1 MYSSTHTR
9 VSGWLLIN
17 AKWAIVWL
25 SLISWIWAYLIK
37 VIPETLRGTKF
48 DIYDFISAISLREKV
63 TCNEEMMMSAF
74 HQTKHDK
81 LDLYNTSSQK
91 QWSAG
96 RHIAPLRHISW
107 FWANQSL
114 LLLLKV
120 CVYRRISIYLYQFLS
135 HWSDSTGART
145 YDQPHSGR
153 ARITITPPMRSMH
166 TGLSIFFI
174 WTVSAM

>member
-1 MYSSTHTR
+1 MSDCLAFINILDLSIPDKSYSRNSF
-9 VSGWLLIN
+9 
-17 AKWAIVWL
+17 
-25 SLISWIWAYLIK
+25 
-37 VIPETLRGTKF
+37 GTKF

-63 TCNEEMMMSAF
+63 TCNEEMMMSAL

-91 QWSAG
+91 QWSSG
-96 RHIAPLRHISW
+96 RQIAPLRHISW

-120 CVYRRISIYLYQFLS
+120 CVYRRISIYLNQFLS
-135 HWSDSTGART
+135 LWSDSTGVRT
-145 YDQPHSGR
+145 YDQPHSG
-153 ARITITPPMRSMH
+153 ASTIYYNASVAVYAYW
-166 TGLSIFFI
+166 LIIFFI